1 MQWIKGFN
9 QIGQQMTTDY
19 GPPIE
24 ALLYS
29 SCGTTETHV
38 ETHDQPVDWDS
49 ECRVRAAPGCDL

>member
-29 SCGTTETHV
+29 FHSKNTGE
-38 ETHDQPVDWDS
+38 EEYLFLLYNEAYP
-49 ECRVRAAPGCDL
+49 PL